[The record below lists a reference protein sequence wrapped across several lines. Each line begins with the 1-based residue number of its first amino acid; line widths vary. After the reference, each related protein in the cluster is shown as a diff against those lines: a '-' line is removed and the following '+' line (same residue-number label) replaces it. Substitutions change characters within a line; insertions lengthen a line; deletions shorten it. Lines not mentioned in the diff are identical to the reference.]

1 MAHSST
7 MITAPVVMPTD
18 IAAVLNISGTDLEA
32 NCKSSVINMWAR
44 YKPIA
49 YPKIGIM
56 TDSDFAADM
65 GAGTSYRITWGIKR
79 MASYNYSDFEANGDI
94 ISQVWTWNYPTGG
107 SGAPYRLADFNG
119 YYHRAVPPIEI
130 HMDPSSQIAI
140 PSEPTASGSIM
151 SFVFEFGN
159 AVSGWY
165 SDKCISID
173 TFFTQTEKGYYPTIQ
188 MICKIGG
195 SVWRY
200 AVSASNTVQG
210 FINSGNPMG
219 YVLVDTQKMA
229 QIPAFSGYPCLSAG
243 AVWTACLI
251 LTPRRYTGESGSYEI
266 NSGSIGRLE
275 YSAGVD
281 RKSYTVTNTLVVDK
295 ITALQFT
302 VTMAYNSSTGRYYVA
317 SVVAS
322 ASKNT
327 TDPVPLI
334 IRITITCVGGTI
346 IGGSPSGNQIVV
358 SDSFNLPQ
366 GSSPYSQTY
375 SGSAL
380 TTPEYYW
387 SSEQASA
394 LGGHKPV
401 SIGVEFIPGSGYG
414 TLSGNVSIDCSTSTL
429 SATKVIK

>member
-1 MAHSST
+1 
-7 MITAPVVMPTD
+7 MPTD
-18 IAAVLNISGTDLEA
+18 LAAVLGISGTDLA
-32 NCKSSVINMWAR
+32 TACQSSAINMWAK

-49 YPKIGIM
+49 YPKVGIM

-79 MASYNYSDFEANGDI
+79 IASYNYSDFEVNGVI
-94 ISQVWTWNYPTGG
+94 KTQVWTWNYPTGG

-130 HMDPSSQIAI
+130 HTDPSSQIAI
-140 PSEPTASGSIM
+140 PSEPTASGSIL

-165 SDKCISID
+165 SDKCISIG
-173 TFFTQTEKGYYPTIQ
+173 TFFTSTELGYYPTIQ

-200 AVSASNTVQG
+200 AVSAENTVQG

-219 YVLVDTQKMA
+219 YVLVDTQKMKSVFGSDA
-229 QIPAFSGYPCLSAG
+229 CMNTG

-251 LTPRRYTGESGSYEI
+251 LTPSRYTGESGSYLI

-295 ITALQFT
+295 ITALQFS

-327 TDPVPLI
+327 NDPVPLT

-346 IGGSPSGNQIVV
+346 VGGSPSGNQIVV
-358 SDSFNLPQ
+358 SDSFDLPQ

-387 SSEQASA
+387 TSEQSSQ

-401 SIGVEFIPGSGYG
+401 SIGVEFIPGTGYG
-414 TLSGNVSIDCSTSTL
+414 SLSGNVSIDCSTSTL

>member
-1 MAHSST
+1 MAHTSNTIS
-7 MITAPVVMPTD
+7 APVTMPAD
-18 IAAVLNISGTDLEA
+18 LSAVLGIAGTSLEA
-32 NCKSSVINMWAR
+32 NCKSSSVNIWAK

-49 YPKIGIM
+49 YPKVGIM

-79 MASYNYSDFEANGDI
+79 IASYNYSDFEVNGVI
-94 ISQVWTWNYPTGG
+94 NTQVWTWNYPTGG

-119 YYHRAVPPIEI
+119 YYHNAVPPIEI
-130 HMDPSSQIAI
+130 HLDPTSYIAI
-140 PSEPTASGSIM
+140 PGEPTASGSIM

-165 SDKCISID
+165 SDKCISIN
-173 TFFTQTEKGYYPTIQ
+173 TFFTSAELSYYPTIQ
-188 MICKIGG
+188 MICKVNG
-195 SVWRY
+195 VVRRY
-200 AVSASNTVQG
+200 AVSADKTVQG

-219 YVLVDTQKMA
+219 QVLVDTQKMKNIFGSDA
-229 QIPAFSGYPCLSAG
+229 CMDDG

-251 LTPRRYTGESGSYEI
+251 ITPSRYTGEAGSYEI

-275 YSAGVD
+275 YAAGVD
-281 RKSYTVTNTLVVDK
+281 RKAYTVVTTTVVDK
-295 ITALQFT
+295 IGSLTFTAT
-302 VTMAYNSSTGRYYVA
+302 VTYNSSTNRYYVSNIYA
-317 SVVAS
+317 YAT
-322 ASKNT
+322 KNGT
-327 TDPVPLI
+327 NDAIPMT

-358 SDSFNLPQ
+358 TDSFNMPQ

-375 SGSAL
+375 SGSVL

-387 SSEQASA
+387 TPEQAA
-394 LGGHKPV
+394 QLGGHKPLGIEV
-401 SIGVEFIPGSGYG
+401 DFIPGVGYE
-414 TLSGNVSIDCSTSTL
+414 TLSGSVSIDCSTSTL